1 LVVAVLL
8 VTVVEMLVEKG
19 RVLSLETFP
28 QLVVAVAEITITRV
42 HLADQVLEALKQ
54 AIQATE
60 PRWEHPDKAIMV
72 ELTPQ
77 ERLVAEAVLEA

>member
-19 RVLSLETFP
+19 QVPSLETFL
-28 QLVVAVAEITITRV
+28 QLAAVAAGITITWV
-42 HLADQVLEALKQ
+42 HLADQVLEVLKQ

-60 PRWEHPDKAIMV
+60 PRWEHPDRAIMA